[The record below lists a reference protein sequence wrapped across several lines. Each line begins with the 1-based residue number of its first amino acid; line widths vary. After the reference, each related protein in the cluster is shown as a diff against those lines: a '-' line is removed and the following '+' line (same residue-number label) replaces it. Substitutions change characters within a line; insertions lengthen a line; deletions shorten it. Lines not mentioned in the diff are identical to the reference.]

1 MRKKRLF
8 TIAVTLL
15 LVFVVF
21 AGTWQGSSAA
31 FITSNTYQIGNLG
44 IYIPNGFNPDN
55 IYIKKVSKS
64 SLGGVPGKFSRALME
79 LYFVSDSGSRN
90 YTPFVLTYVY
100 FNLNSIERHA
110 WEKGNLGI
118 YYKDVNSGAWKSCYT
133 FYNPNILDNGR
144 VSCLASQYTTFGLVI
159 LK

>member
-1 MRKKRLF
+1 MRKKRLL
-8 TIAVTLL
+8 TIAVTLM
-15 LVFVVF
+15 LVLVVF

-64 SLGGVPGKFSRALME
+64 SFGGVPGKFSRALME

-90 YTPFVLTYVY
+90 YTPYVLTYAY

-110 WEKGNLGI
+110 WENGKLGI
-118 YYKDVNSGAWKSCYT
+118 YYKDVNSGTWKSCYT

-144 VSCLASQYTTFGLVI
+144 ASCLASQYTTYGLVI
-159 LK
+159 LN

>member
-1 MRKKRLF
+1 MRKKRIL
-8 TIAVTLL
+8 TIVVTLIL
-15 LVFVVF
+15 ALAVF

-31 FITSNTYQIGNLG
+31 FVTSNTYQIGNLG

-55 IYIKKVSKS
+55 VYIKRVSKS
-64 SLGGVPGKFSRALME
+64 SVGGAPGKFSRALME

-90 YTPFVLTYVY
+90 YTPYVLTYVY

-118 YYKDVNSGAWKSCYT
+118 YYKDVSTGNWKSCYT

-144 VSCLASQYTTFGLVI
+144 VSCLASQYTTYGLVI